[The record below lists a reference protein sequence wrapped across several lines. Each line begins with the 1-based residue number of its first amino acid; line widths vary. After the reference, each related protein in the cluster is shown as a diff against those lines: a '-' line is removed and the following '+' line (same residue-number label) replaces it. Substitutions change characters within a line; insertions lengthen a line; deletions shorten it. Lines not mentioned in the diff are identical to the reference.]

1 MKHRLLVGFAGV
13 ASLLAL
19 TGAPALADVARARLE
34 GFQETPLTLS
44 STGQGKCT
52 VKINEEETEIK
63 ATVSY
68 SDLEGSVTQ
77 SHIHLGQRG
86 LSGGVSLFLC
96 TNLGNGPADTPPC
109 PAAPATVTRTTP
121 PLVAADVIG
130 PAAQGIAAGELNKI
144 IEAIRTG
151 NAYCNVHSSKYPGGE
166 IRGQLK
172 PRHSDHDED

>member
-1 MKHRLLVGFAGV
+1 MKHRLLTGLAGA

-19 TGAPALADVARARLE
+19 TGAPVLADVARTRLE

-44 STGQGKCT
+44 TTGQGECK
-52 VKINEEETEIK
+52 VKINQARAEIQ

-77 SHIHLGQRG
+77 SHIHFGQRG
-86 LSGGVSLFLC
+86 LSGGISLFFC
-96 TNLGNGPADTPPC
+96 TNLGNGPAGTQTC
-109 PAAPATVTRTTP
+109 PAAPATVTATFH
-121 PLVAADVIG
+121 AADVIG
-130 PAAQGIAAGELNKI
+130 PAEQGIAAGELDEV

-151 NAYCNVHSSKYPGGE
+151 NAYCNVHSTLYSAGE

-172 PRHSDHDED
+172 SPFFHHKD